1 MKAYFDTSF
10 LVSAYVADANS
21 AKTASIL
28 KAVKVGIPC
37 PPVVDLEMRNAV
49 RLCAFRGQLTAAQC
63 RQVLRDIDKDWADGV
78 LWAPPFPWEDVWRE
92 AEALGTAFTER
103 LGVRSLDLLHVAAA
117 RVLGVRALYTF
128 DRRQAS
134 LAAVSGLKVLPA

>member
-21 AKTASIL
+21 ASIL
-28 KAVKVGIPC
+28 KAVKGGMPC

-49 RLCAFRGQLTAAQC
+49 RLCAFRGQLTSAQC
-63 RQVLRDIDKDWADGV
+63 RQVLRDIDGDWADGV
-78 LWAPPFPWEDVWRE
+78 LRPPPFPWEGVWQE

-103 LGVRSLDLLHVAAA
+103 LGVRSLDLLHVASA
-117 RVLGVRALYTF
+117 RVLGMRTVSTF

-134 LAAVSGLKVLPA
+134 LAAAAGLKVLPA